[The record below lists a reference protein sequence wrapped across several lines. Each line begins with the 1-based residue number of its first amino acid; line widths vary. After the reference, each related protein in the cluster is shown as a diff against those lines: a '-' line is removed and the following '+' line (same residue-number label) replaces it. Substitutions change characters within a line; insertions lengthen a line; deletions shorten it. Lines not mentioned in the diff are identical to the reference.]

1 MRYLSSVHAGATG
14 AEWALSGPWLSA
26 HMVWSQGDETGV
38 NFLPDIPVEKRGDE
52 VEALRRRIREL
63 ERMVLK
69 LQNRVQELS
78 AS

>member
-1 MRYLSSVHAGATG
+1 
-14 AEWALSGPWLSA
+14 
-26 HMVWSQGDETGV
+26 MVWSQGDETGV

-69 LQNRVQELS
+69 LQNRVQELTES
-78 AS
+78 